1 MAANHTDVAFPK
13 NLPGD
18 QRGGKKVTLPTL
30 HPSGPPSSQLTGSMS
45 ATFFN
50 FEKDSG

>member
-1 MAANHTDVAFPK
+1 VTK
-13 NLPGD
+13 GK
-18 QRGGKKVTLPTL
+18 GKKKKKKKKSNPTL